1 MSSGKASRLARS
13 LRAFGLVAC
22 LAASSCATMGLRSAV
37 DMSVS
42 VQPGTPREALVYI
55 DGKYI
60 GSLAAVE
67 ARGVRIPEGEHRLTV
82 EKVGYFPYDRV
93 IVSDLEPIEL
103 KIELLKLPD

>member
-1 MSSGKASRLARS
+1 MSIQGASLLSRS
-13 LRAFGLVAC
+13 LRAWGLVVG
-22 LAASSCATMGLRSAV
+22 LTMSSCATMGLRSAV
-37 DMSVS
+37 DMSVT

-55 DGKYI
+55 DGKYV

-82 EKVGYFPYDRV
+82 EKVGYFPYDTV
-93 IVSDLEPIEL
+93 IVSDLEPIQL